1 MPYNAVVMLL
11 LLVSVNTT
19 VQMLLR
25 SLRPSNRYFLELIFN
40 LISII
45 FALKYDDQIRS
56 LSCMTGIQ
64 IHYDNIIFQAV
75 SKAVSKVLLLYSFLQ
90 ITNYLLSQLMEG
102 HLTASYFYH
111 HNPATKAC
119 PIKISKLL
127 LE

>member
-75 SKAVSKVLLLYSFLQ
+75 SKEQKYSFLQ
-90 ITNYLLSQLMEG
+90 ITNYLPSQLMEG